1 MVVYWQKW
9 NRTQI
14 WKCGEEEAQMRQE
27 QQNRT
32 ELNSADARRPEEDD
46 EEEQSSLDAPDEKDG
61 AGGHAR
67 LNIGLAT
74 LLGRLGTTQLVSLA
88 NHPGWRERVRRYL
101 LAKEPS
107 AYLTTLTTET
117 TVEALKRVN
126 GLLTAHSVKRGA
138 LLRGLQSGVSLEQLR
153 ILAKHKD
160 LQMLL
165 SYLPKADVAKA
176 LGMHEVTALL

>member
-1 MVVYWQKW
+1 MQYLRCSDLAW
-9 NRTQI
+9 
-14 WKCGEEEAQMRQE
+14 
-27 QQNRT
+27 
-32 ELNSADARRPEEDD
+32 RP
-46 EEEQSSLDAPDEKDG
+46 DG
-61 AGGHAR
+61 
-67 LNIGLAT
+67 
-74 LLGRLGTTQLVSLA
+74 LLEVNFPYHKGDPFKLGTTQLVSFA
-88 NHPGWRERVRRYL
+88 NDPMWGDRVRRYL
-101 LAKEPS
+101 LTKEPS
-107 AYLTTLTTET
+107 AYLTTLTTDT